1 MKNYYLGLYEKSMPN
16 TLTLEEKLRQAKA
29 SGFDFME
36 ISIDET
42 DAKLS
47 RLDMTR
53 EERKA
58 LVDAMYQAG
67 LPIKTMCL
75 SGHRKYP
82 LGSRDE
88 SVRARGLEIMEK
100 AIQLACDLGL
110 RIIQLA
116 GYDVYYEAGNAK
128 TRECFA
134 ENLGKSVAMAA
145 KAGVILAFE
154 TMETDFLNTVEK
166 AMYWVERIGSPYLQ
180 VYPDSGNITNAAVAC
195 GRDVLEDLRAGA
207 GHVAAVHLKE
217 TVPGVFREVPY
228 GSGHVDFAG
237 ITKTAMDMGVRR
249 FLAEFW
255 YDGRTDWKQMLR
267 DNNRF
272 LRHYLDQAEEAV
284 HAKPTSGAEKFS
296 L

>member
-29 SGFDFME
+29 AGFDFME

-116 GYDVYYEAGNAK
+116 GYDVYYEEGGED
-128 TRECFA
+128 TRALFL
-134 ENLGKSVAMAA
+134 ENLKKSAEMAA
-145 KAGVILAFE
+145 AAGVTLAFE
-154 TMETDFLNTVEK
+154 TMETEFMNTVEK
-166 AMYWVERIGSPYLQ
+166 AMAYVKLVNSPYLK
-180 VYPDSGNITNAAVAC
+180 VYPDSGNLTNAAVAYHTRVSDDLET
-195 GRDVLEDLRAGA
+195 GRGSIS
-207 GHVAAVHLKE
+207 AVHL
-217 TVPGVFREVPY
+217 
-228 GSGHVDFAG
+228 
-237 ITKTAMDMGVRR
+237 
-249 FLAEFW
+249 
-255 YDGRTDWKQMLR
+255 
-267 DNNRF
+267 
-272 LRHYLDQAEEAV
+272 
-284 HAKPTSGAEKFS
+284 
-296 L
+296 